1 MFSQY
6 TTLLRN
12 NVNYRNLW
20 FGAIVSQMG
29 DWFNLIA
36 SAALVANITESGTA
50 LSYLFLARFLPQF
63 FFSPFAGVFADRYDR
78 RYVMIASDILRA
90 VTVLCFLLVRER
102 EQIWLFYLL
111 TVVQFALSSLFV
123 PARSAVLAMIVDRK
137 ELITANALDSITWST
152 MLAFGAMLGG
162 IATAVFGVAIAFVLD
177 AATFFLSAWF
187 IYKIATPNAALPNE
201 GEEPRIAQ
209 GGWLEFVDGLRYLKG
224 EPIILGIALVKAG
237 GSFVWGAI
245 NVLEVNY
252 AEKIFPLEVFP
263 AIEGD
268 VLTLTIVYTLSGIG
282 TGVGPIL
289 LRRWLGDA
297 PARLLLGVLI
307 SFILLFVGILG
318 LSFAPTVLIFFIWT
332 AIRTVGAGTLWVFSA
347 AVLQMT
353 VPNRVRGRVFAFE
366 FAVLTLT
373 QSISIYW
380 AGFAQDSLALSV
392 QQTTFSLGVLGAI
405 VTVVWLLFY
414 FVAKR
419 HLTGDPYLSS
429 VGS

>member
-6 TTLLRN
+6 TTLLRS

-90 VTVLCFLLVRER
+90 ITVLCFLFVRER

-111 TVVQFALSSLFV
+111 TILQFALSSLFV
-123 PARSAVLAMIVDRK
+123 PARSAVLAMVVDQK

-162 IATAVFGVAIAFVLD
+162 IATAVFGVETAFVLD
-177 AATFFLSAWF
+177 AATFLLSAWF
-187 IYKIATPNAALPNE
+187 IHKIVTPTVIVPDE
-201 GEEPRIAQ
+201 GEELKIAQ
-209 GGWLEFVDGLRYLKG
+209 GGWLEFTDGLRYLKG
-224 EPIILGIALVKAG
+224 EPIILGIALVKSG
-237 GSFVWGAI
+237 GSLVWGAI

-252 AEKIFPLEVFP
+252 AEKIFPLNVIP

-282 TGVGPIL
+282 TGIGPIL
-289 LRRWLGDA
+289 LRRWLGDT
-297 PARLLLGVLI
+297 PARLLLGILI
-307 SFILLFVGILG
+307 SFLLLFVGIIG
-318 LSFAPTVLIFFIWT
+318 LSFAPTLLIFFIWT

-380 AGFAQDSLALSV
+380 AGFAQDRLALSV
-392 QQTTFSLGVLGAI
+392 QQTTFSLGIVGAI
-405 VTVVWLLFY
+405 VAAVWLMFY
-414 FVAKR
+414 FVAKK
-419 HLTGDPYLSS
+419 HLARDSYLSRL
-429 VGS
+429 GA